1 MAIEIIPTEKAFWLE
16 YEDSQE
22 HIPMET
28 YSSNISL
35 FSIIAIIL
43 ITLTEGIY
51 LFFFYFDKYWTFW
64 FQMVPY
70 SLLII
75 APPDEIDVPLNSGRD
90 YHTKFGVSVLFS
102 FSHF

>member
-1 MAIEIIPTEKAFWLE
+1 MAIEIIPIEEAFWLE

-43 ITLTEGIY
+43 ITLTVGMQG
-51 LFFFYFDKYWTFW
+51 FFFFFFLLFW
-64 FQMVPY
+64 QILNILIPNG
-70 SLLII
+70 SL
-75 APPDEIDVPLNSGRD
+75 
-90 YHTKFGVSVLFS
+90 
-102 FSHF
+102 